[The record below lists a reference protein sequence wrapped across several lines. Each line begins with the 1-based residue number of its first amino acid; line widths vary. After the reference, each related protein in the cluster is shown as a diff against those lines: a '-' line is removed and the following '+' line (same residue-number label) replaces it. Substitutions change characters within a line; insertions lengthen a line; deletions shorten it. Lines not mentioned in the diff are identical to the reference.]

1 MKTIC
6 HEGRSFL
13 SMEGIFTWISVRL
26 RVLPDLSP
34 RQVYHRLRYRLLRAE
49 RLQEFDDAHPS
60 IFVLSTGRSGTKT
73 LAALLGLSSN
83 LFAYHEP
90 RPKLFALS
98 RLAYLY
104 GGSSPADEILAAAF
118 ATARQELL
126 EYALSCGRGYAE
138 TSPHLTFLAP
148 AILRALPNARFI
160 HLTRHPIAVV
170 RSGVRRGWYA
180 GHRRDS
186 TRITPRPG
194 TEDADRWSTYSV
206 VQKNL
211 WLWDATNRWILDF
224 ISTLPPEQVL
234 RIKAEDIFIGRP
246 ETMEHLFSF
255 AGATVPPFRKVRAIL
270 RKKLNAQKKSVPP
283 LSEADWADL
292 RANVARFAA
301 ETAARLGY
309 TLSQEG

>member
-1 MKTIC
+1 VSA
-6 HEGRSFL
+6 EEFFL
-13 SMEGIFTWISVRL
+13 KISSRL
-26 RVLPDLSP
+26 RILPDLSP
-34 RQVYHRLRYRLLRAE
+34 RQVYYRLRYRVLGRE
-49 RLQEFDDAHPS
+49 RLQMFDEKRPCL
-60 IFVLSTGRSGTKT
+60 FVLSTGRTGTKT

-104 GGSSPADEILAAAF
+104 GYSSPADEILAVAF

-126 EYALSCGRGYAE
+126 DYALSCGRGYAE

-148 AILRALPNARFI
+148 AILRTIPNARFI
-160 HLTRHPIAVV
+160 HLTRHPVAVV

-180 GHRRDS
+180 GHRYDP

-224 ISTLPPEQVL
+224 MSTLPPTQTL
-234 RIKAEDIFIGRP
+234 HIKAEDIFAGRI
-246 ETMEHLFSF
+246 ETLERLYSF
-255 AGATVPPFRKVRAIL
+255 VGTTMPPLRKVHAIL
-270 RKKLNAQKKSVPP
+270 RRKLNAQKKGTPP
-283 LSEADWADL
+283 MSEADWADL
-292 RANVARFAA
+292 QTNLARFTA

-309 TLSQEG
+309 DLSQIG